1 MTFSPGMQTGSV
13 SHRIFTAA
21 SQCLVGGVTA
31 GARANSLFATPFYAA
46 RAAGSRI
53 TDVDGNEYL
62 DLHTSFGAALLGHGH
77 PRIVAA
83 IQDALAAGILCAME
97 TETAS
102 IAAGK
107 LVKIIP
113 CAEKVR
119 FTGTGTE
126 TTYAVIKLARAFTKR
141 DVVIKFEGH
150 FHGFNDY
157 LQYNFW
163 PPRGQGLPAL
173 YVESQGAP
181 ADIEKNIV
189 VLPFNDTGALE
200 KTLRARHAE
209 IAAVIME
216 PVNFNSG
223 GIRPRPDFLA
233 AVRALTKQHGIVL
246 IFDEILSGFRTGPG
260 CMQAHLGVTPDL
272 CTLGKALAAGMPLS
286 AFAGR
291 AEIMDHL
298 SPLGKVSHSGTYLA
312 HPTAIHACNAF
323 LDEIARP
330 DFWPDLLQRTDRLC
344 AGLRQIIAQRGVKCW
359 LSQTGARF
367 CFLFGADREPTNY
380 REMVDS
386 RDSART
392 GKFFQSAMA
401 AGVFTWAGYH
411 HGISAAHTDADVD
424 EILNRLDTCLK
435 EIA

>member
-1 MTFSPGMQTGSV
+1 MNSQRLFAEAQ
-13 SHRIFTAA
+13 
-21 SQCLVGGVTA
+21 QCLVGGVTA
-31 GARANSLFATPFYAA
+31 GARSSALFPTPFFAA
-46 RAAGSRI
+46 HAAGSRI
-53 TDVDGNEYL
+53 TDVDGKTYL

-83 IQDALAAGILCAME
+83 VQQALADGILCAME
-97 TETAS
+97 TPVNATA
-102 IAAGK
+102 ARK
-107 LVKIIP
+107 LTEIIP

-126 TTYAVIKLARAFTKR
+126 TTYAVIKLARAFTKKN
-141 DVVIKFEGH
+141 VVVKFEGH
-150 FHGFNDY
+150 FHGFNDS

-163 PPRGQGLPAL
+163 PPRQAGLPEL

-181 ADIEKNIV
+181 AGNERNII

-200 KTLRARHAE
+200 KTLRSRRGE
-209 IAAVIME
+209 IAAVILE

-223 GIRPRPDFLA
+223 GIRPRPDFLQA
-233 AVRALTKQHGIVL
+233 LRALTKELNIVL

-291 AEIMDHL
+291 ADIMGHL
-298 SPLGKVSHSGTYLA
+298 TPLGKVSHSGTYLA
-312 HPTAIHACNAF
+312 HPTSIYACNAF

-330 DFWPDLLQRTDRLC
+330 NFWPDLLGRTDRLC
-344 AGLRQIIAQRGVKCW
+344 AGLRQIIAKHGVKCW
-359 LSQTGARF
+359 LQQTGARF
-367 CFLFGADREPTNY
+367 CFLFGLDREPQNY
-380 REMVDS
+380 RELVDA
-386 RDSART
+386 RDVALT
-392 GKFFQSAMA
+392 GRFFQSAMA
-401 AGVFTWAGYH
+401 NGIFTWTGYH

-424 EILNRLDTCLK
+424 GILSRVDKSLK
-435 EIA
+435 EVA